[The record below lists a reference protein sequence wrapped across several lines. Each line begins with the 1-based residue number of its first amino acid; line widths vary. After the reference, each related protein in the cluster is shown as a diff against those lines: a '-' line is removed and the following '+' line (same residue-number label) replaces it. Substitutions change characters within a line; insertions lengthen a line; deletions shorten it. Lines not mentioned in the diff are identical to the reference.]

1 MWFFLGS
8 KFYSL
13 FWRLGYSQ
21 QWDRHFI
28 SLENCTVNTCLHKA
42 EGDKYQNQQKTPQT
56 CQILSLSPRSFS
68 CPTQNRVWEW
78 SKKTLLEVL
87 FLNTQYSKMEDS
99 AAKLITCLPL
109 TDVIINIFYY
119 FLLDWSYSLFLHW
132 RLAICEW
139 IPTSC
144 QCEKGFSR
152 SQWNQNGFHRWQ
164 KWWLCLLSSKL
175 VWDINTIYLQAGS
188 STI

>member
-8 KFYSL
+8 KFYSF
-13 FWRLGYSQ
+13 FWRLGFSQ

-28 SLENCTVNTCLHKA
+28 CLENCTDVSTK
-42 EGDKYQNQQKTPQT
+42 QKEINIKTNRKP
-56 CQILSLSPRSFS
+56 LKPPKSFL
-68 CPTQNRVWEW
+68 CPPKVFPVLP
-78 SKKTLLEVL
+78 KTGCENEVL
-87 FLNTQYSKMEDS
+87 FLNIRYSKMEDTT
-99 AAKLITCLPL
+99 AKLITCLPL

-119 FLLDWSYSLFLHW
+119 FSLDWSYSLFLHW

-139 IPTSC
+139 ISTSC

-175 VWDINTIYLQAGS
+175 VWDTNTIYVQVGS
-188 STI
+188 SAISFF